1 MVPVIAFVGRH
12 NSGKTTLL
20 CRIIGRLQERRIECA
35 VIKHSHHLLT
45 PDSYDS
51 GKLYAA
57 GAKQVYLS
65 TPQETLIYLRE
76 EQPLD
81 KILGQIGA
89 AADIVFLE
97 GFKQSAY
104 PKIEVIRTDVD
115 PEPLKASNVIARVID
130 GKGFDD
136 GILQFTFD
144 QETEL
149 LGFSIPQS

>member
-76 EQPLD
+76 EQPWIRFWA
-81 KILGQIGA
+81 K
-89 AADIVFLE
+89 LE
-97 GFKQSAY
+97 LQQTLYSWK
-104 PKIEVIRTDVD
+104 DLNN
-115 PEPLKASNVIARVID
+115 PL
-130 GKGFDD
+130 
-136 GILQFTFD
+136 
-144 QETEL
+144 
-149 LGFSIPQS
+149 IPR